1 MSLHRSQNQPAAQ
14 RQHKSSPPVLDG
26 PPARSS
32 ALLPSH
38 TPSATIAPVLPR
50 GMAPQNPS
58 QTSSLSPRRPRQS
71 QPQQQP
77 SPSAPTPATT
87 VSSPAS
93 LPSKAHTTS
102 PKSSPAQ
109 PVPDAPTSSMSPH
122 QAAPSPTPAP
132 PVAPPLAE
140 SRLTAARQSAT
151 QPQRPR
157 TQAQQWHTEPI
168 VAALPASRLSS
179 EPDYP
184 FPSFHNP
191 LYSVGSH
198 EPK

>member
-1 MSLHRSQNQPAAQ
+1 MSLHRSQNPPAAP

-26 PPARSS
+26 PPAPSS

-38 TPSATIAPVLPR
+38 TPSATTAPVLPR
-50 GMAPQNPS
+50 GTAPQTPS
-58 QTSSLSPRRPRQS
+58 QTSSPSPCRPRQS
-71 QPQQQP
+71 QLQQQP
-77 SPSAPTPATT
+77 SPSVPTPATT

-102 PKSSPAQ
+102 PNSSPAQ
-109 PVPDAPTSSMSPH
+109 LVLDAPTSSMSPH
-122 QAAPSPTPAP
+122 RAVPSPTPAP
-132 PVAPPLAE
+132 PVAPPMAE
-140 SRLTAARQSAT
+140 SRLTAACQSAT
-151 QPQRPR
+151 QPRRPR
-157 TQAQQWHTEPI
+157 KRAQRWRTEPI
-168 VAALPASRLSS
+168 VAALPSSRLSS

-184 FPSFHNP
+184 FPSVRNP